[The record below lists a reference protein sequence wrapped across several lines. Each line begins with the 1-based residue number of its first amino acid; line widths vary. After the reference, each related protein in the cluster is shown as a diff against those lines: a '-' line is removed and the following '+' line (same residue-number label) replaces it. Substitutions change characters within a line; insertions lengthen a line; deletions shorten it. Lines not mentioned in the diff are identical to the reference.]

1 MANTPYKYFLF
12 SQQQFL
18 LRSEVEA
25 KLGRTYIPG
34 KVMYKGRWRD
44 FTEISDTP
52 TNNKFADAKVI
63 TEGYLDKVQFKNATF
78 EWKRRI

>member
-1 MANTPYKYFLF
+1 MANSPYKYFLY
-12 SQQQFL
+12 SRQQFL
-18 LRSEVEA
+18 LRTEVEA
-25 KLGRTYIPG
+25 KLGKTYIPG

-44 FTEISDTP
+44 FTEISDSP

-63 TEGYLDKVQFKNATF
+63 TEGYLDKVQYQNATF